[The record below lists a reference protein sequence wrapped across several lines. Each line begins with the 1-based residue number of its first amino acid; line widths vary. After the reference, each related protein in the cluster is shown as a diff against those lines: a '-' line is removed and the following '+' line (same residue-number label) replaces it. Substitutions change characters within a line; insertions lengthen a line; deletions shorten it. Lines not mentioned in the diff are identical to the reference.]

1 MIALALVTLKE
12 VLARAAAGGY
22 AVGAFNVHSL
32 EVLPAVLQVAAEER
46 SPIILQFTEGTLKF
60 CGYDNVR
67 VFAGHLARTAPVPV
81 VLHQDHGSS
90 YEVAVR
96 AIQAGFSSVMI
107 DASRL
112 SLEENIAVTRK
123 VVELAHAC
131 GVSVE
136 AELGRVA
143 GQEEE
148 IEVSEAE
155 AALTDPEEAA
165 RFVAETQ
172 VDALAVAVGTAHG
185 FYKWEPKLAHDR
197 IGAIRQAVDVPLV
210 LHGGSGVPDE
220 EVRRAIQRGIRK
232 VNVSTET
239 KWAWAQAL
247 RQSLA
252 DQPDE
257 FDPRPLLKPVMQAVQ
272 EVVRAKIR
280 MVGSNGTV

>member
-1 MIALALVTLKE
+1 MALVTLKE
-12 VLARAAAGGY
+12 ALAQAEAGGY
-22 AVGAFNVHSL
+22 AVPAINVHSL

-46 SPIILQFTEGTLKF
+46 SPVILQFTEGTLKF

-67 VFAGHLARTAPVPV
+67 VLAGHLARVTPVPV
-81 VLHQDHGSS
+81 VLHQDHGAS

-107 DASRL
+107 DASHL
-112 SLEENIAVTRK
+112 PLEQNIAATRK

-136 AELGRVA
+136 AELGRVP

-148 IEVSEAE
+148 VVVSEAE
-155 AALTDPEEAA
+155 ATYTDPAEAA
-165 RFVAETQ
+165 RFVAETG

-197 IGAIRQAVDVPLV
+197 IAAIREAVRIPLV
-210 LHGGSGVPDE
+210 LHGGSGVPDA
-220 EVRRAIQRGIRK
+220 EVQRAIQLGIRK
-232 VNVSTET
+232 VNVSTEG
-239 KWAWAQAL
+239 KYAWAQAL

-252 DQPDE
+252 DQPGE
-257 FDPRPLLKPVMQAVQ
+257 FDPRPLLTPALKAVQ

-280 MVGSNGTV
+280 MVGSHGKA